1 MVIPYAH
8 TFEASQEEEEGL
20 VLTILGCV
28 RSVEITISVLT
39 ILVTAMVMIIISYH
53 STTGSTEG
61 Q

>member
-1 MVIPYAH
+1 MELPYAQ
-8 TFEASQEEEEGL
+8 TFEASHEEEEGL

-28 RSVEITISVLT
+28 RSVETTISVLT
-39 ILVTAMVMIIISYH
+39 SLVTAMVMITISYR